1 MANKKAIYTGDGLS
15 KLIKANNS
23 NLERG
28 MSGVTKSNQAGS
40 KTSSDQSKKS

>member
-1 MANKKAIYTGDGLS
+1 MENRKSVYTGDGLS

-28 MSGVTKSNQAGS
+28 MSGVTKSNQSGS

>member
-1 MANKKAIYTGDGLS
+1 MENKKIIYTGDGLS

-23 NLERG
+23 SLERG
-28 MSGVTKSNQAGS
+28 MSGVTKSNQSGA